1 MQVCPANQPTGAP
14 AEALSQGSQGPAARG
29 SISQNSVSRAST
41 RFLSPAAMTL
51 FSFAGAMLIAASS
64 SAVTPLYRL
73 YQQSM
78 HLTPLWI
85 TIVFATYVASLLAAL
100 LTVGGLSDYVGRRP
114 VILAALLLNAAAMIL
129 FAEASDVGQ
138 LILARAVQ
146 GLSVGVGTTALG
158 AAILDTNRARGPLLN
173 SVTAFL
179 GLTTGSL
186 GAAALI
192 TFAPDPLHRI
202 YDVLLGLTA
211 LMIALLWV
219 MPESVTRKT
228 GALRSLRPHV
238 GVPPQSRSVLVRLTP
253 ANVAAWALGGL
264 YLSLMPTVVATAMGV
279 ASPWVGGIVVSA
291 LMLTAAVAVATFRD
305 WPARRLILTGT
316 STLSLGVAVSMFG
329 IQQQQVA
336 ALLAGTVIAGAGFG
350 STFSGTL
357 RALLPTAGA
366 HQRAGLLSAFYLQSY
381 LAFSLPAVAAGLSVP
396 LIGLS
401 TAAYLHGGG
410 VILLAVISMVA
421 SLWTDR

>member
-1 MQVCPANQPTGAP
+1 MQVCQANPARDVAVKAISPPSPVT
-14 AEALSQGSQGPAARG
+14 AR
-29 SISQNSVSRAST
+29 S
-41 RFLSPAAMTL
+41 FSPAAMTL

-73 YQQSM
+73 YQASM
-78 HLTPLWI
+78 HLTPFWI
-85 TIVFATYVASLLAAL
+85 TIVFASYVASLLTAL

-114 VILAALLLNAAAMIL
+114 VILAALLLNAAAMLL
-129 FAEASDVGQ
+129 FAEARDVGQ

-146 GLSVGVGTTALG
+146 GLCVGVGTTALG

-179 GLTTGSL
+179 GMTAGALGS
-186 GAAALI
+186 AALI
-192 TFAPDPLHRI
+192 TFAPDPLHRV

-219 MPESVTRKT
+219 MPESTTRKD
-228 GALRSLRPHV
+228 GALASLRPHV
-238 GVPPQSRSVLVRLTP
+238 SVPPQSRSILARLTP
-253 ANVAAWALGGL
+253 ANIAAWSLGGL

-279 ASPWVGGIVVSA
+279 ASPWVGGVVVSA
-291 LMLTAAVAVATFRD
+291 LMLTAATSVATFRD
-305 WPARRLILTGT
+305 WPARRLILMGT

-357 RALLPTAGA
+357 RALLPTAGP
-366 HQRAGLLSAFYLQSY
+366 HERAGLLSAFYLQSY
-381 LAFSLPAVAAGLSVP
+381 LAFALPAVAAGLSVP
-396 LIGLS
+396 VIGLS
-401 TAAYLHGGG
+401 TAAYVYG
-410 VILLAVISMVA
+410 AVIMTLAIISLVA
-421 SLWTDR
+421 SLFTDR

>member
-1 MQVCPANQPTGAP
+1 MQACPANNAP
-14 AEALSQGSQGPAARG
+14 RECRAAVLPDHAVPARTLAPG
-29 SISQNSVSRAST
+29 
-41 RFLSPAAMTL
+41 AMTL
-51 FSFAGAMLIAASS
+51 FSVAGAILIAASS
-64 SAVTPLYRL
+64 SAATPLYRL

-78 HLTPLWI
+78 HLTPFWI
-85 TIVFATYVASLLAAL
+85 TIVFAVYVASLLVAL

-114 VILAALLLNAAAMIL
+114 VILAALVLNAAAMLL
-129 FAEASDVGQ
+129 FAEAGDVGQ

-146 GLSVGVGTTALG
+146 GLAVGTGTTALG

-179 GLTTGSL
+179 GLTTGAL

-192 TFAPDPLHRI
+192 SFAPDPLHMV
-202 YDVLLGLTA
+202 YEVLFGLTA

-219 MPESVTRKT
+219 MPESAQRKT
-228 GALRSLRPHV
+228 GAVASLRPHV
-238 GVPPQSRSVLVRLTP
+238 SVPSQSRSILARLTP
-253 ANVAAWALGGL
+253 ANVASWALGGL

-279 ASPWVGGIVVSA
+279 ASPWVGGVVVSA
-291 LMLTAAVAVATFRD
+291 LMLTAAIAVATFRE
-305 WPARRLILTGT
+305 WPARRLILMGT

-350 STFSGTL
+350 SNFSGVL
-357 RALLPTAGA
+357 RALLPTAEPD
-366 HQRAGLLSAFYLQSY
+366 QRAGLLSAFYVQSY

-401 TAAYLHGGG
+401 AVAYVYGA
-410 VILLAVISMVA
+410 VIILLAVISLMA

>member
-1 MQVCPANQPTGAP
+1 MQVCPAARPYESASEGRQPRSWTRSLAP
-14 AEALSQGSQGPAARG
+14 G
-29 SISQNSVSRAST
+29 
-41 RFLSPAAMTL
+41 AMTL

-78 HLTPLWI
+78 HLTPFWI
-85 TIVFATYVASLLAAL
+85 TIVFAVYVASLLAAL

-129 FAEASDVGQ
+129 FAEARDVGQ

-146 GLSVGVGTTALG
+146 GLCVGVGTTALG

-179 GLTTGSL
+179 GMTVGSL

-192 TFAPDPLHRI
+192 TFAPDPLHSV
-202 YDVLLGLTA
+202 YEVLLSLTTV
-211 LMIALLWV
+211 MIALLWV
-219 MPESVTRKT
+219 MPESSTRKS
-228 GALRSLRPHV
+228 GALASLRPQIS
-238 GVPPQSRSVLVRLTP
+238 VPPQSKSVLVRLTP
-253 ANVAAWALGGL
+253 ANVASWALGGL

-279 ASPWVGGIVVSA
+279 ASPWVGGVVVSA

-305 WPARRLILTGT
+305 WPARRLILAGTGT
-316 STLSLGVAVSMFG
+316 LSMGVTVSMFG
-329 IQQQQVA
+329 IWQHQVT
-336 ALLAGTVIAGAGFG
+336 ALLAGTVIAGTGFG

-357 RALLPTAGA
+357 RALLPTAGP

-381 LAFSLPAVAAGLSVP
+381 LAFSLPAVAAGISVP

-401 TAAYLHGGG
+401 TAAYVYGA
-410 VILLAVISMVA
+410 VIILLAVISMIA
-421 SLWTDR
+421 SFRMDH

>member
-1 MQVCPANQPTGAP
+1 MQVCQANPARDVAVKAISPPSPVT
-14 AEALSQGSQGPAARG
+14 AR
-29 SISQNSVSRAST
+29 S
-41 RFLSPAAMTL
+41 FSPAAMTL

-73 YQQSM
+73 YQASM
-78 HLTPLWI
+78 HLTPFWI
-85 TIVFATYVASLLAAL
+85 TIVFASYVASLLTAL

-114 VILAALLLNAAAMIL
+114 VILAALLLNAAAMLL
-129 FAEASDVGQ
+129 FAEARDVGQ

-146 GLSVGVGTTALG
+146 GLCVGVGTTALG

-179 GLTTGSL
+179 GMTAGALGS
-186 GAAALI
+186 AALI
-192 TFAPDPLHRI
+192 TFAPDPLHRV

-219 MPESVTRKT
+219 MPESTTRKD
-228 GALRSLRPHV
+228 GALASLRPHV
-238 GVPPQSRSVLVRLTP
+238 SVPPQSRSILARLTP
-253 ANVAAWALGGL
+253 ANIAAWSLGGL

-279 ASPWVGGIVVSA
+279 ASPWVGGVVVSA
-291 LMLTAAVAVATFRD
+291 LMLTAATSVATFRD
-305 WPARRLILTGT
+305 WPARRLILMGT

-357 RALLPTAGA
+357 RALLPTAGP
-366 HQRAGLLSAFYLQSY
+366 HERAGLLSAFYLQSY
-381 LAFSLPAVAAGLSVP
+381 LAFALPAVAAGLSVP
-396 LIGLS
+396 VIGLS
-401 TAAYLHGGG
+401 TAAYVYG
-410 VILLAVISMVA
+410 AVIMTLAIISLVA
-421 SLWTDR
+421 SLFTNR